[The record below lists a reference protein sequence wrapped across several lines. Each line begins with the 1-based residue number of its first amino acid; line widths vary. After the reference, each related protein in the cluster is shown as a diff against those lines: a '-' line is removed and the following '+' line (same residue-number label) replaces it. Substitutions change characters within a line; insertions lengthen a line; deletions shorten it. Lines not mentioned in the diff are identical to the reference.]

1 MTLKLLTAS
10 AGLATVLAV
19 SPLAHA
25 DSDDG
30 DAAAFLMT
38 IRKAGIAF
46 HDPGR
51 AVKAGQAVCGM
62 ASAGTSEP
70 EILKDIRELN
80 PGFTLDGAAKFAEAA
95 ARSFCPE
102 QLGDGSS
109 SDKSR

>member
-10 AGLATVLAV
+10 VGLATVLAA

-25 DSDDG
+25 DSDD
-30 DAAAFLMT
+30 DDPTVFLAT
-38 IRKAGIAF
+38 LRNAGIAYKSP
-46 HDPGR
+46 DR
-51 AVKAGQAVCGM
+51 ALKAAQTVCGL

-80 PGFTLDGAAKFAEAA
+80 PGFTLDGAAKFTEAA

-102 QLGDGSS
+102 QLGDGSGNG
-109 SDKSR
+109 KKK